1 MKGLVSILD
10 LSAEEAEEIFTQAAR
25 LKANKKTGEAKLRG
39 KTLGLLFEKPSLRT
53 KVSFEVGMRQL
64 GGYTLYLGPSEV
76 GLGKRESIKDV
87 ARTLSRYLDCLV
99 ARVYEHASI
108 VELAHEAD
116 IPVIN
121 GLSDLLHP
129 CQILS
134 DLFTIIEKRKEKLKN
149 LKVAFIGDGSS
160 NIANSWVCAT
170 AQFEI
175 NLVIATPKEYKPDAA
190 VLSRAKEVGGESF
203 QEKVQ
208 IHHSPIKAVEKADV
222 IYTDTWV
229 SMGQDEEREERKKAF
244 RHFQVNEGLIQ
255 AAKPDAM
262 VMHCLPLHRGEE
274 ITDAVIE
281 SPQSIIFDQAE
292 NRLHLQKAILLF
304 LLQRHSMKNV

>member
-1 MKGLVSILD
+1 MKDLISILD
-10 LSAEEAEEIFTQAAR
+10 LSAEEAEQIFTQAAR
-25 LKANKKTGEAKLRG
+25 LKAKKKTGEAKLCG

-53 KVSFEVGMRQL
+53 KVSFEVGMHQL
-64 GGYTLYLGPSEV
+64 GGYTLYLGPDEV

-108 VELAHEAD
+108 VELANEAD

-121 GLSDLLHP
+121 GLSNLLHP

-134 DLFTIIEKRKEKLKN
+134 DLFTIIEKRKRKLKDI
-149 LKVAFIGDGSS
+149 KVAFIGDGSS
-160 NIANSWVCAT
+160 NTANSWVCAA

-175 NLVIATPKEYKPDAA
+175 NLAIATPQGYEPDATI
-190 VLSRAKEVGGESF
+190 LSRAKEVGGESF
-203 QEKVQ
+203 QEKVH
-208 IHHSPIKAVEKADV
+208 IYHNPIKAVDGADV

-229 SMGQDEEREERKKAF
+229 SMGQDDEREEREKVF
-244 RHFQVNEGLIQ
+244 SRFQVNEGLIQ

-292 NRLHLQKAILLF
+292 NRLHLQKAILLL
-304 LLQRHSMKNV
+304 LLQGHSMEDV